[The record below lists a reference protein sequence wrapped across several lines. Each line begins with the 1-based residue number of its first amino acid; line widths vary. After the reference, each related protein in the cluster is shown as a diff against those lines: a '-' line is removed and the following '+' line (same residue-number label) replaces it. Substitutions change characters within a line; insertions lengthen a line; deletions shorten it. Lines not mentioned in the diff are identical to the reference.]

1 MEFLHY
7 TPSGNIGKQK
17 PVIENINTNK
27 VHLKKTARAVRNVVK
42 IIRDSVRHLFCC
54 MKRAFLENFCDII
67 DYIFR
72 AVHFYM

>member
-42 IIRDSVRHLFCC
+42 IIRDFVRHLFC
-54 MKRAFLENFCDII
+54 
-67 DYIFR
+67 YI
-72 AVHFYM
+72 YMIGQKEATPFPES